1 MELRETYV
9 CRNCR
14 REGMRE
20 VRKELVND
28 FEIKFIMECITC
40 KARHEFIFV
49 LNEINLIGAEQND

>member
-1 MELRETYV
+1 
-9 CRNCR
+9 
-14 REGMRE
+14 MRE